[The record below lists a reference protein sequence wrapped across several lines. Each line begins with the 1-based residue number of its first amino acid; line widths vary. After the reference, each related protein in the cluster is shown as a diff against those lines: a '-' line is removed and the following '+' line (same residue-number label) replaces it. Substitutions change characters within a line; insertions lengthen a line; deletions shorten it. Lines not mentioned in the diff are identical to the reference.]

1 MLQVIPKPKKVMA
14 AKRKIKKASA
24 KKATIKRKAS
34 SPAKKAYKKVTKKAT
49 KKTAKKTDGTSSSK
63 KIKKLAKRTV
73 VKKLTKDQNNEIR
86 KLLLDRRKKILHE
99 ARVEISKF
107 MTGDTKQLIDT
118 AIDDGDWSF
127 VDMAKGI
134 DLKKLSAQKDTLN
147 KIDEA
152 LRKIDDGTY
161 GLCDDCGSEIS
172 KERLKVIPFAVLC
185 VECKEQR
192 EKFEEFESS
201 GSPWLS
207 IEDLM

>member
-1 MLQVIPKPKKVMA
+1 MA
-14 AKRKIKKASA
+14 AKKKSNKGAV

-34 SPAKKAYKKVTKKAT
+34 SPAKKASKKVTRKAVQKTVKKT
-49 KKTAKKTDGTSSSK
+49 KKKTVKRATSTSPSK
-63 KIKKLAKRTV
+63 KIKKLT
-73 VKKLTKDQNNEIR
+73 KKTDGKIRKKDQNDEIR
-86 KLLLDRRKKILHE
+86 KLLLDRRKKILYE
-99 ARVEISKF
+99 ARTEISKF
-107 MTGDTKQLIDT
+107 ITGDTKQLIDT

-161 GLCDDCGSEIS
+161 GLCEDCGSEIS
-172 KERLKVIPFAVLC
+172 KERLRVIPFAVLC

-192 EKFEEFESS
+192 ERSEAFESS